1 MAVDVCTYSGR
12 KSRPTSPLA
21 GVVDHAVGM
30 VGAVVIGATTQMAL
44 VTLNY
49 RSKRSVGMGKVLAG
63 KLELACGGGAAVA
76 GSTTAELAGLTP
88 ALGAGQ
94 VAELAV
100 NVARLD
106 LGITVAIDVLT
117 GIVHRPG
124 YTRSVVVN
132 GVAGGAT
139 GNAAEGDVD
148 FSVDVLGCVENGC
161 VVGNCCCVTKGA
173 AIAVL
178 ANHVFLVTAGGHIVQ
193 KTGGAVAA
201 VAAVAVDGSAAP
213 GRSSFNGEGPAEGG
227 AVAVAVKIGTVRTA
241 IACYFAVVAELH
253 IQ

>member
-1 MAVDVCTYSGR
+1 MAVYVCTYSGR

-21 GVVDHAVGM
+21 GVVDQAIGM
-30 VGAVVIGATTQMAL
+30 LDPVFIGAAAEVTL

-49 RSKRSVGMGKVLAG
+49 RSKRSVCMCKVLAG
-63 KLELACGGGAAVA
+63 KLELAGGGAAAVA
-76 GSTTAELAGLTP
+76 GSTAAELA
-88 ALGAGQ
+88 
-94 VAELAV
+94 
-100 NVARLD
+100 
-106 LGITVAIDVLT
+106 
-117 GIVHRPG
+117 G

-161 VVGNCCCVTKGA
+161 VVGNCCSVTKGA
-173 AIAVL
+173 AIDVL
-178 ANHVFLVTAGGHIVQ
+178 ANHVLLVTAGGHIVQ

-201 VAAVAVDGSAAP
+201 VAAVAVDGGAAP
-213 GRSSFNGEGPAEGG
+213 GGSSFNAEGPAEGG

-241 IACYFAVVAELH
+241 KACYFAVVAELH

>member
-21 GVVDHAVGM
+21 GVIDQAIGM
-30 VGAVVIGATTQMAL
+30 FDPVFIGAAAEVTL

-49 RSKRSVGMGKVLAG
+49 RSKRSVCMGKVLAG
-63 KLELACGGGAAVA
+63 KLELAGGGAAAVA
-76 GSTTAELAGLTP
+76 GSTAAELAGLTP
-88 ALGAGQ
+88 ALGTGQ

-117 GIVHRPG
+117 RIVHRPG
-124 YTRSVVVN
+124 YSRSMVVN

-148 FSVDVLGCVENGC
+148 FSVDVLGCV
-161 VVGNCCCVTKGA
+161 VGNCCSVTKGA
-173 AIAVL
+173 AITVL

-201 VAAVAVDGSAAP
+201 VAAVAVD
-213 GRSSFNGEGPAEGG
+213 
-227 AVAVAVKIGTVRTA
+227 
-241 IACYFAVVAELH
+241 
-253 IQ
+253 